1 MQYSLNCINKKHMI
15 TFIHIK
21 MSEGAE
27 VKIIADKIYDAL
39 LNNKSIQCGLSNG
52 FDNNI
57 RNKIIRFSIE
67 YVKTV
72 EKNIIVKFSSGV

>member
-1 MQYSLNCINKKHMI
+1 
-15 TFIHIK
+15 
-21 MSEGAE
+21 MSEGTE

-39 LNNKSIQCGLSNG
+39 LNKKSTQCGLSKW